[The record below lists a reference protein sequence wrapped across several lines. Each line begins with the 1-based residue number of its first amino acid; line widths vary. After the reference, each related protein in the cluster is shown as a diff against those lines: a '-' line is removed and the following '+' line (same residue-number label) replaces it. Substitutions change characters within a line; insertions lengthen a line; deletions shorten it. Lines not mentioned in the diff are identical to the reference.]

1 MSGVDRKKELTSG
14 GYILRR
20 RNMKRVK
27 RRRERNEKK
36 RIRMVKERWKFE
48 QFCFSERNIED

>member
-36 RIRMVKERWKFE
+36 RIRMRKERWKFE